1 MALEELDAG
10 GDLLGSVD
18 NHASHMTAAVIATKE
33 ASEFVVAGSDATEL
47 LDAAEKALD
56 QVTVLVVIA
65 IETALDTT
73 MAARRDDGLDAL
85 IGEMLEDGIGIVGL
99 VRTERRRL

>member
-1 MALEELDAG
+1 
-10 GDLLGSVD
+10 
-18 NHASHMTAAVIATKE
+18 
-33 ASEFVVAGSDATEL
+33 
-47 LDAAEKALD
+47 
-56 QVTVLVVIA
+56 VIA